1 MERNKNL
8 TGSEIHRLKPMREY
22 DENLFLRMYNICK
35 PMIYRLSKQIDAKR
49 YDVTP
54 DIIRDQFWD
63 KFLYVFNKYQGTCEE
78 EHLKARLLSSLATYK
93 NHLLQYAYGE
103 VAEYNQSLQQ
113 LEDLFDDSKEL
124 EDDSEEQEARNEM
137 YRLLYEYMKKH
148 LSSDAILV
156 FEVITTP
163 PPYIKERVRQGN
175 RITNVML
182 LEFFGLER
190 KKSSLTYIAE
200 LREEITFWE
209 ERAKEDLHY

>member
-35 PMIYRLSKQIDAKR
+35 PVIYRLSKQIDAKR

-103 VAEYNQSLQQ
+103 IAEYNQSLQQ

-137 YRLLYEYMKKH
+137 YKLLYEYMKKH
-148 LSSDAILV
+148 LSSDALLV

>member
-1 MERNKNL
+1 
-8 TGSEIHRLKPMREY
+8 MREY

-35 PMIYRLSKQIDAKR
+35 PVIYRLSKQIDAKR

-63 KFLYVFNKYQGTCEE
+63 KFLYVFNKYQGICEE

>member
-35 PMIYRLSKQIDAKR
+35 PVIYRLSKQIDAKR

-137 YRLLYEYMKKH
+137 YKLLYEYMKKH
-148 LSSDAILV
+148 LSSDALLV

>member
-35 PMIYRLSKQIDAKR
+35 PVIYRLSKQIDAKR

-148 LSSDAILV
+148 LSSDALLV

>member
-35 PMIYRLSKQIDAKR
+35 PVIYRLSKQIDAKR

-148 LSSDAILV
+148 LSSDALLI

>member
-1 MERNKNL
+1 MERNKTL

-35 PMIYRLSKQIDAKR
+35 PVIYRLSKQIDAKR

-148 LSSDAILV
+148 LSSDALLI

>member
-1 MERNKNL
+1 
-8 TGSEIHRLKPMREY
+8 MREY

-35 PMIYRLSKQIDAKR
+35 PVIYRLSKQIDAKR

>member
-1 MERNKNL
+1 
-8 TGSEIHRLKPMREY
+8 MREY

-35 PMIYRLSKQIDAKR
+35 PVIYRLSKQIDAKR

-148 LSSDAILV
+148 LSSDALLV

>member
-35 PMIYRLSKQIDAKR
+35 PVIYRLSKQIDAKR

>member
-35 PMIYRLSKQIDAKR
+35 PVIYRLSKQIDAKR

-137 YRLLYEYMKKH
+137 YKLLYEYMKKH

>member
-35 PMIYRLSKQIDAKR
+35 PVIYRLSKQIDAKR

-137 YRLLYEYMKKH
+137 YKLLYEYMKKH

-209 ERAKEDLHY
+209 ERAKENLHY

>member
-1 MERNKNL
+1 
-8 TGSEIHRLKPMREY
+8 MREY

-35 PMIYRLSKQIDAKR
+35 PVIYRLSKQIDAKR

-148 LSSDAILV
+148 LSSDALLI